1 MCLQVSALVPS
12 WVLQL
17 LDEGCSEHWV
27 CWDHLVTAA
36 PCWHSR
42 GAITSLQGSEEVES
56 LVSPMQCGQCRGF
69 LCCGTGC
76 AVWHGVV
83 CWLSLLSPSLL
94 CSQPTSTLSC
104 RARFLENLAAAQ
116 KEKISS
122 MAKGR
127 LDVLSDATLEHP
139 TALAWERDH
148 GTSDSGMEPSS
159 ISRCCQVVC
168 SQLIWVHGVG
178 ISVPSVPIPCLYL

>member
-1 MCLQVSALVPS
+1 M
-12 WVLQL
+12 
-17 LDEGCSEHWV
+17 
-27 CWDHLVTAA
+27 
-36 PCWHSR
+36 
-42 GAITSLQGSEEVES
+42 
-56 LVSPMQCGQCRGF
+56 VSPMRCGQCRGF

-94 CSQPTSTLSC
+94 CFWPTSTPSC

-127 LDVLSDATLEHP
+127 LDVLSDTTLEHP

-148 GTSDSGMEPSS
+148 GTSDPGVEPPS
-159 ISRCCQVVC
+159 ISRCCRGVC
-168 SQLIWVHGVG
+168 SQLIWVPGWGLVAPQPPSHACICDTQSLGG
-178 ISVPSVPIPCLYL
+178 AGHISLLKMLASEHTSLQSRTPTPH

>member
-1 MCLQVSALVPS
+1 M
-12 WVLQL
+12 
-17 LDEGCSEHWV
+17 
-27 CWDHLVTAA
+27 
-36 PCWHSR
+36 
-42 GAITSLQGSEEVES
+42 
-56 LVSPMQCGQCRGF
+56 SPMRCGQCRGF

-94 CSQPTSTLSC
+94 CSQPTSTPSC

-116 KEKISS
+116 REKISS

-127 LDVLSDATLEHP
+127 LDVLSDTTLEHP

-148 GTSDSGMEPSS
+148 GTSDSRMEPPS
-159 ISRCCQVVC
+159 ISRCCQGVC
-168 SQLIWVHGVG
+168 SQLIQISGVG
-178 ISVPSVPIPCLYL
+178 ISGLSVPIPCL